1 MRTTHETWLI
11 FRRAMQQSL
20 RNPTWVAISLG
31 QPVLYL
37 ALFVPLLRTLVG
49 APGFPPGDEWQVMV
63 PALLV
68 QLALFSTAFVGF
80 GLIAE
85 YRSGVIERMRVT
97 PVSRTALLLGRSL
110 HDVVVLTVQGAL
122 LIVLAVPFGLRVP
135 VGGVLL
141 SLALVAA
148 LGVAVSAA
156 SYGMALR
163 LKSEDTF
170 ASVQNSVIVPVLLL
184 SGILL
189 PMSLAPAWLFAVSR
203 FNPFVYVVDATRAA
217 FVGDLTGATVG
228 LGVLAAVA
236 LSVAAI
242 TFGVRTFHR
251 ENA

>member
-1 MRTTHETWLI
+1 MHTAHDTWLI
-11 FRRAMQQSL
+11 FRRAMQQAL
-20 RNPTWVAISLG
+20 RNPAWVVISLA

-37 ALFVPLLRTLVG
+37 ALFVPLLQSLVG

-68 QLALFSTAFVGF
+68 QLALLGTAFVGY

-97 PVSRTALLLGRSL
+97 PMSRSALLLGRSL
-110 HDVVVLTVQGAL
+110 RDVVVLTVQGAL
-122 LIVLAVPFGLRVP
+122 LITLAVPFGLRTP
-135 VGGVLL
+135 VSGALL
-141 SLALVAA
+141 SLTLIAV
-148 LGVAVSAA
+148 LGLAMSSA
-156 SYGMALR
+156 SYGLALK
-163 LKSEDTF
+163 LKNED
-170 ASVQNSVIVPVLLL
+170 ALAPVQNSISVPVLLL

-189 PMSLAPAWLFAVSR
+189 PMSLAPAWLFTMSR

-217 FVGDLTGATVG
+217 FAGDLTSTTVA

-236 LSVAAI
+236 LSVAAV
-242 TFGVRTFHR
+242 TFGIRTFQR